1 MSRNAVVWSLC
12 VSAGLFVASIEG
24 GAQQISLD
32 AFYRRTFVRV
42 GHAFAVA
49 LRWMDENIV
58 DGVVN
63 AVGLLVTQSAA
74 LPQSRERTSVLACW
88 MVARLALPRLPR
100 ESDFSDADAL
110 LLRAEATRRWLA
122 AQSLPLEV
130 GLAASR
136 ACACDLA
143 ADKEPSQLADAIDAL
158 RDAADAVLNN
168 SARAELTT
176 LARLLRR
183 SSLAAMR

>member
-1 MSRNAVVWSLC
+1 MNRSTAL
-12 VSAGLFVASIEG
+12 LPPVA
-24 GAQQISLD
+24 APLK
-32 AFYRRTFVRV
+32 A
-42 GHAFAVA
+42 
-49 LRWMDENIV
+49 
-58 DGVVN
+58 
-63 AVGLLVTQSAA
+63 LVTHSAA
-74 LPQSRERTSVLACW
+74 LPHPRDRAAALACW

-100 ESDFSDADAL
+100 ESDFSDPDAL

-122 AQSLPLEV
+122 TQPLPV
-130 GLAASR
+130 DMSMAVSR
-136 ACACDLA
+136 ACDVA
-143 ADKEPSQLADAIDAL
+143 AEKEPALLADAIDAI